1 MNKPRLFLIDATAF
15 CYRAFYAIR
24 SLSTSFGQPT
34 NAIYGFINMLNKI
47 LKEKNP
53 QFLAVCFDVSR
64 DTFRLKKFAEYKIKR
79 PPMPDEL
86 SSQIPLIK
94 EVISAYGITIF
105 EQEGYEADDI
115 IATLTRKAKEE
126 GISTTIVS
134 SDKDMLQL
142 VDEDTAVF
150 SPYKDEGIIYDEKK
164 VSERFGIEPQRITD
178 IIALMGDDVDNI
190 PSVPGIGEKTA
201 VALIK
206 EFGSLEKLL
215 MNIDKIKSE
224 KIKIA
229 IKDNMDTIELNR
241 ELAVLDKKIDLD
253 FNLDKLKITEPNYQE
268 LFRLFKFLEFKTL
281 LKDLEV
287 KEDKSPDIEVA
298 TLEDEELKDLI
309 NPTLACKGGINPQD
323 ELILYG
329 ETLDSLIFY
338 VNPALSTAK
347 RDYEIRKGGVKD
359 KFFRFTHPGANLKAI
374 LSNPQIKKI
383 GHDLKKINVSL
394 AKQDT
399 VLDGLYFDT
408 MIAGYLINPSKSG
421 YNLDDLAWD
430 YLGGLLKTGS
440 INNPDAVGI
449 IKQLKPKLE
458 RELRD
463 KSLFNLFTEIEMPLI
478 EVLAQ
483 MELTGIKLDLEILNK
498 LSKDLEKRLIKLI
511 EDIYE
516 ASGSQFNINSPKQLR
531 DILFEKLK
539 LPIIKRSKTGPSTD
553 EEVLRKLADKHKL
566 PHFLLEYR
574 QLTKLKST
582 YIDALPNLLDPKT
595 GRIHTSFNQTAT
607 ETGRLSSSEPN
618 LQNLPIKTDLGKNI
632 RRAVIAFSKDS
643 YLLSCDYSQVE
654 LRILAHLSKD
664 KNLISAFNN
673 DKDIHK
679 ITASLIYGLEE
690 KDITDPM
697 RETTKRV
704 NFGIIY
710 GLTSFGLSRDLGISI
725 DEAQA
730 FIEAYFTRYP
740 QVKDYMQEQI
750 KQAKKEGFVT
760 TILGRRRYIP
770 EINNKNQ
777 SIRQVAERQ
786 AINTPIQG
794 SASDLIKLAMI
805 QIHNQIKTKDL
816 RARMILQIHDELLFD
831 VPEEEMDEFVALVK
845 DKMENVL
852 KLDVPIKV
860 DMKKGENW
868 LEMEDIKCG

>member
-1 MNKPRLFLIDATAF
+1 MAKSTLFLIDATAF
-15 CYRAFYAIR
+15 CYRAFYAIG

-34 NAIYGFINMLNKI
+34 NAIYGFINMLNKL
-47 LKEKNP
+47 LKEKKP

-79 PPMPDEL
+79 PPMPDGL

-94 EVISAYGITIF
+94 EIISAYRIAIF
-105 EQEGYEADDI
+105 EREGYEADDI
-115 IATLTRKAKEE
+115 IATLAKRAREE
-126 GISTTIVS
+126 EISTTIVS

-142 VDEDTAVF
+142 VGEDIEVF

-164 VSERFGIEPQRITD
+164 VVERFGIGPERITD
-178 IIALMGDDVDNI
+178 IIALMGDDADNI

-206 EFGSLEKLL
+206 EFGTLEKLL
-215 MNIDKIKSE
+215 NNTDKIKSE
-224 KIKIA
+224 KIKTALEGNIET
-229 IKDNMDTIELNR
+229 IKLNK
-241 ELAVLDKKIDLD
+241 ELAVLDENIDLD
-253 FNLDKLKITEPNYQE
+253 FNLDKLKLTGPDYRE
-268 LFRLFKFLEFKTL
+268 LFRLFKFLEFNKL
-281 LKDLEV
+281 LKGLEV
-287 KEDKSPDIEVA
+287 KEDKPPDIEVA
-298 TLEDEELKDLI
+298 APEDKELKNLI
-309 NPTLACKGGINPQD
+309 NPHD

-329 ETLDSLIFY
+329 ETLDNLVFY
-338 VNPALSTAK
+338 ANPVRNTEVINE
-347 RDYEIRKGGVKD
+347 EINISNGVKD
-359 KFFRFTHPGANLKAI
+359 KFFRLPHSGVNLKTI
-374 LSNPQIKKI
+374 LSNPRIKKI
-383 GHDLKKINVSL
+383 GHDLKKVKVSL
-394 AKQDT
+394 AKEDIA
-399 VLDGLYFDT
+399 LEGLYFDT

-421 YNLDDLAWD
+421 YNLNDLAWD
-430 YLGGLLKTGS
+430 YLGALLKS
-440 INNPDAVGI
+440 DSMNNPDAVNT

-458 RELRD
+458 IELRD
-463 KSLFNLFTEIEMPLI
+463 KSLFNLFTEIEMPLVS
-478 EVLAQ
+478 VLAQ
-483 MELTGIKLDLEILNK
+483 MELTGIKIDLEILNK

-511 EDIYE
+511 EDIYSV
-516 ASGSQFNINSPKQLR
+516 SGSQFNINSPKQLR
-531 DILFEKLK
+531 GILFDKLK
-539 LPIIKRSKTGPSTD
+539 LPVIKRSKTGPSTD
-553 EEVLRKLADKHKL
+553 EEVLRKLADKHQL

-582 YIDALPNLLDPKT
+582 YIDALPDLLDPKT

-664 KNLISAFNN
+664 ENLVSAFKNG
-673 DKDIHK
+673 KDIHR

-697 RETTKRV
+697 RDTAKRV

-710 GLTSFGLSRDLGISI
+710 GLTSFGLSRDLGISV
-725 DEAQA
+725 DDAQV
-730 FIEAYFTRYP
+730 FIEAYFSRYP
-740 QVKDYMQEQI
+740 KVKDYVQEQI
-750 KQAKKEGFVT
+750 NHAKKEGFVT

-777 SIRQVAERQ
+777 GIRQLAERQ

-794 SASDLIKLAMI
+794 SASDLIKSAMVRL
-805 QIHNQIKTKDL
+805 HEQIKINALK
-816 RARMILQIHDELLFD
+816 ARMIIQIHDELVFD
-831 VPEEEMDEFVALVK
+831 VPKEEMEEFVKLAR

-852 KLDVPIKV
+852 ELGVPIKV
-860 DMKKGENW
+860 DIKKGRNW
-868 LEMEDIKCG
+868 LEMEEVE

>member
-1 MNKPRLFLIDATAF
+1 MAL

-115 IATLTRKAKEE
+115 IATLARKAKEE

-164 VSERFGIEPQRITD
+164 VSERFGIGPERITD
-178 IIALMGDDVDNI
+178 IVALMGDDVDNI

-206 EFGSLEKLL
+206 EFGSSEKLL
-215 MNIDKIKSE
+215 SNIDKIKSE
-224 KIKIA
+224 KIKTA
-229 IKDNMDTIELNR
+229 IKNNIDTIKLNK

-253 FNLDKLKITEPNYQE
+253 FNLDKLKIAEPNHQE
-268 LFRLFKFLEFKTL
+268 LFRLFKFLEFKKL

-287 KEDKSPDIEVA
+287 REDKTPDIGVD
-298 TLEDEELKDLI
+298 TLQDKELKDL
-309 NPTLACKGGINPQD
+309 INPQD

-329 ETLDSLIFY
+329 ESLESLVFY
-338 VNPALSTAK
+338 L
-347 RDYEIRKGGVKD
+347 KD
-359 KFFRFTHPGANLKAI
+359 KFFRLTHPGANLKNI
-374 LSNPQIKKI
+374 LSNTQIKKI

-408 MIAGYLINPSKSG
+408 MVAGYLINPSKSG
-421 YNLDDLAWD
+421 YNLNDLAWD
-430 YLGGLLKTGS
+430 YLGGLLKSGPMD
-440 INNPDAVGI
+440 NADAVSI
-449 IKQLKPKLE
+449 IQQLKPKLE
-458 RELRD
+458 KELRD
-463 KSLFNLFTEIEMPLI
+463 KSLFSLFAETEMPLV

-531 DILFEKLK
+531 GILFEKLK

-553 EEVLRKLADKHKL
+553 EEVLRKLSNKHKL
-566 PHFLLEYR
+566 PALLLEYR

-582 YIDALPNLLDPKT
+582 YIDALPDLVDPKT

-618 LQNLPIKTDLGKNI
+618 LQNLPIKTDLGRNI

-664 KNLISAFNN
+664 KNLISAFKN

-697 RETTKRV
+697 RETAKRV

-710 GLTSFGLSRDLGISI
+710 GLTSFGLSRDLGISV

-730 FIEAYFTRYP
+730 FIEAYFSRYP
-740 QVKDYMQEQI
+740 KVKDYVQKQI
-750 KQAKKEGFVT
+750 NHAKKE
-760 TILGRRRYIP
+760 
-770 EINNKNQ
+770 
-777 SIRQVAERQ
+777 
-786 AINTPIQG
+786 
-794 SASDLIKLAMI
+794 
-805 QIHNQIKTKDL
+805 
-816 RARMILQIHDELLFD
+816 
-831 VPEEEMDEFVALVK
+831 
-845 DKMENVL
+845 
-852 KLDVPIKV
+852 
-860 DMKKGENW
+860 
-868 LEMEDIKCG
+868 

>member
-1 MNKPRLFLIDATAF
+1 MTKPKLFLIDATAL

-94 EVISAYGITIF
+94 EVISAYGVTIF

-115 IATLTRKAKEE
+115 IATLARKAKEE

-142 VDEDTAVF
+142 VDEDTVVF

-164 VSERFGIEPQRITD
+164 VSERFGIGPERITD

-206 EFGSLEKLL
+206 EFGSSEKLL
-215 MNIDKIKSE
+215 SNIDKIKSE
-224 KIKIA
+224 KIKTA
-229 IKDNMDTIELNR
+229 IKNNIDTIKLNK

-253 FNLDKLKITEPNYQE
+253 FNLDKLKLTEPNHRE
-268 LFRLFKFLEFKTL
+268 LFRLFKFLEFKKL

-287 KEDKSPDIEVA
+287 REDKTPDMGVD
-298 TLEDEELKDLI
+298 TFQDKELKDL
-309 NPTLACKGGINPQD
+309 INPQD
-323 ELILYG
+323 ELILCG
-329 ETLDSLIFY
+329 DNLGSLIFH
-338 VNPALSTAK
+338 AK
-347 RDYEIRKGGVKD
+347 G
-359 KFFRFTHPGANLKAI
+359 KFFRITHPGANLKAI

-408 MIAGYLINPSKSG
+408 MVAGYLINPSKSG
-421 YNLDDLAWD
+421 YNLNDLAWD
-430 YLGGLLKTGS
+430 YLDGLLKS
-440 INNPDAVGI
+440 DSMNNVEAVNI

-463 KSLFNLFTEIEMPLI
+463 KSLFNLFTEIEMPLV
-478 EVLAQ
+478 EVLAR

-498 LSKDLEKRLIKLI
+498 LSKDLEERLIELI

-516 ASGSQFNINSPKQLR
+516 ISGCQFNINSPKQLR

-553 EEVLRKLADKHKL
+553 EEVLRKLANKHKL
-566 PHFLLEYR
+566 PALLLEYR

-582 YIDALPNLLDPKT
+582 YIDALPDLVDPKT

-618 LQNLPIKTDLGKNI
+618 LQNLPIKTDLGRNI

-643 YLLSCDYSQVE
+643 YLFSCDYSQVE

-664 KNLISAFNN
+664 KNLISAFKDN
-673 DKDIHK
+673 KDIHK
-679 ITASLIYGLEE
+679 ITASLIYGLEG
-690 KDITDPM
+690 KDITESM
-697 RETTKRV
+697 RDTAKRV

-710 GLTSFGLSRDLGISI
+710 GLTSFGLSRDLGISV
-725 DEAQA
+725 DEAQG
-730 FIEAYFTRYP
+730 FIEAYFSRYP
-740 QVKDYMQEQI
+740 KVKDYVQEQI
-750 KQAKKEGFVT
+750 NHAKKEGFVT

-777 SIRQVAERQ
+777 SIRLLAERQ
-786 AINTPIQG
+786 AINAPIQG
-794 SASDLIKLAMI
+794 SASDLIKLAMVKI
-805 QIHNQIKTKDL
+805 DEQIKINALKT
-816 RARMILQIHDELLFD
+816 RMIIQIHDELVFD
-831 VPEEEMDEFVALVK
+831 VFKEEMAEFVDLAM

-860 DMKKGENW
+860 DIKKGKNW
-868 LEMEDIKCG
+868 LEMEPA

>member
-1 MNKPRLFLIDATAF
+1 MTKPKLFLIDATAF

-94 EVISAYGITIF
+94 EVISAYGVTIF

-115 IATLTRKAKEE
+115 IATLARKAKEE

-164 VSERFGIEPQRITD
+164 VSERFGIGPERITD
-178 IIALMGDDVDNI
+178 IVALMGDDVDNI

-206 EFGSLEKLL
+206 EFGSSEKLL

-224 KIKIA
+224 KIKTA
-229 IKDNMDTIELNR
+229 IKNNIDTIKLNK

-253 FNLDKLKITEPNYQE
+253 FDLDKLKITEPNHQE
-268 LFRLFKFLEFKTL
+268 LFRLFKFLEFKKL

-287 KEDKSPDIEVA
+287 REDKTPDIGVD
-298 TLEDEELKDLI
+298 TLQDKELKDL
-309 NPTLACKGGINPQD
+309 INPQD
-323 ELILYG
+323 ELILCG
-329 ETLDSLIFY
+329 DNLGSLIFH
-338 VNPALSTAK
+338 AK
-347 RDYEIRKGGVKD
+347 G
-359 KFFRFTHPGANLKAI
+359 KFFRITHPGANLKAI

-408 MIAGYLINPSKSG
+408 MVAGYLINPSKSG
-421 YNLDDLAWD
+421 YNLNDLAWD
-430 YLGGLLKTGS
+430 YLDGLLKS
-440 INNPDAVGI
+440 DSMNNVEAVNI

-463 KSLFNLFTEIEMPLI
+463 KSLFNLFTEIEMPLV
-478 EVLAQ
+478 EVLAR

-498 LSKDLEKRLIKLI
+498 LSKDLEERLIKLI

-516 ASGSQFNINSPKQLR
+516 ISGCQFNINSPKQLR
-531 DILFEKLK
+531 GILFEKLK

-553 EEVLRKLADKHKL
+553 EEVLRKLANKHKL
-566 PHFLLEYR
+566 PALLLEYR

-582 YIDALPNLLDPKT
+582 YIDALPDLVDPKT

-618 LQNLPIKTDLGKNI
+618 LQNLPIKTDLGRNI

-643 YLLSCDYSQVE
+643 YLFSCDYSQVE

-664 KNLISAFNN
+664 KNLISAFKDN
-673 DKDIHK
+673 KDIHK
-679 ITASLIYGLEE
+679 ITASLIYGLEG
-690 KDITDPM
+690 KDITESM
-697 RETTKRV
+697 RDTAKRV

-710 GLTSFGLSRDLGISI
+710 GLTSFGLSRDLGISV

-730 FIEAYFTRYP
+730 FIEAYFSRYP
-740 QVKDYMQEQI
+740 KVKDYVQEQI
-750 KQAKKEGFVT
+750 NHAKKEGFVT

-777 SIRQVAERQ
+777 SIRLLAERQ
-786 AINTPIQG
+786 AINAPIQG
-794 SASDLIKLAMI
+794 SASDLIKLAMVK
-805 QIHNQIKTKDL
+805 IHEQIKTNALKT
-816 RARMILQIHDELLFD
+816 RMIIQIHDELVFD
-831 VPEEEMDEFVALVK
+831 VFKEEMAEFVDLAM
-845 DKMENVL
+845 DKMENAL
-852 KLDVPIKV
+852 ELDVPIKV
-860 DMKKGENW
+860 DIKKGKNW
-868 LEMEDIKCG
+868 LEMEPA

>member
-1 MNKPRLFLIDATAF
+1 MTKPKLFLIDATAL

-86 SSQIPLIK
+86 SAQIPLIK
-94 EVISAYGITIF
+94 EVISAYGVTIF

-115 IATLTRKAKEE
+115 IATLARKAKEE

-164 VSERFGIEPQRITD
+164 VSERFGIGPERITD
-178 IIALMGDDVDNI
+178 IVALMGDDVDNI

-206 EFGSLEKLL
+206 EFGSSEKLL
-215 MNIDKIKSE
+215 SNIDKIKSE
-224 KIKIA
+224 KIKTA
-229 IKDNMDTIELNR
+229 IKNNIDTIKLNK

-253 FNLDKLKITEPNYQE
+253 FNLDKLKLTEPNHQE
-268 LFRLFKFLEFKTL
+268 LFRLFKFLEFKKL
-281 LKDLEV
+281 LKNLEARENKTPDNIWV
-287 KEDKSPDIEVA
+287 DTFQDK
-298 TLEDEELKDLI
+298 ELKDLI
-309 NPTLACKGGINPQD
+309 SPQD
-323 ELILYG
+323 ELVLCG
-329 ETLDSLIFY
+329 DNLGSLIFH
-338 VNPALSTAK
+338 A
-347 RDYEIRKGGVKD
+347 RG
-359 KFFRFTHPGANLKAI
+359 KFFRITHPGANLKAI

-408 MIAGYLINPSKSG
+408 MVAGYLINPSKSG
-421 YNLDDLAWD
+421 YNLNDLAWD
-430 YLGGLLKTGS
+430 YLDGLLKS
-440 INNPDAVGI
+440 DSMNNVEAVNI

-463 KSLFNLFTEIEMPLI
+463 KSLFNLFTEIEMPLV

-498 LSKDLEKRLIKLI
+498 LSKDLEERLIKLI

-516 ASGSQFNINSPKQLR
+516 ISGCQFNINSPKQLR

-553 EEVLRKLADKHKL
+553 EEVLRKLANKHKL
-566 PHFLLEYR
+566 PALLLEYR

-582 YIDALPNLLDPKT
+582 YIDALPDLVDPKT

-618 LQNLPIKTDLGKNI
+618 LQNLPIKTDLGRNI

-643 YLLSCDYSQVE
+643 YLFSCDYSQVE

-664 KNLISAFNN
+664 KNLISAFKDN
-673 DKDIHK
+673 KDIHK
-679 ITASLIYGLEE
+679 ITASLIYGLEG
-690 KDITDPM
+690 KDITESM
-697 RETTKRV
+697 RDTAKRV

-710 GLTSFGLSRDLGISI
+710 GLTSFGLSRDLGISV
-725 DEAQA
+725 DEAQG
-730 FIEAYFTRYP
+730 FIEAYFSRYP
-740 QVKDYMQEQI
+740 KVKDYAQEQI
-750 KQAKKEGFVT
+750 TRAKKEGFVT

-777 SIRQVAERQ
+777 SIRLLAERQ

-794 SASDLIKLAMI
+794 SASDLIKLAMVK
-805 QIHNQIKTKDL
+805 IHEQIKINALKTK
-816 RARMILQIHDELLFD
+816 MIIQIHDELVFD
-831 VPEEEMDEFVALVK
+831 VFKEEMAEFVDLAM

-852 KLDVPIKV
+852 ELDVPIKV
-860 DMKKGENW
+860 DIKKGKNW
-868 LEMEDIKCG
+868 LEMEPA

>member
-1 MNKPRLFLIDATAF
+1 MTKPKLFLIDATAL

-94 EVISAYGITIF
+94 EVISAYGVTIF

-115 IATLTRKAKEE
+115 IATLARKAKEE

-164 VSERFGIEPQRITD
+164 VSERFGIGPERITD
-178 IIALMGDDVDNI
+178 IVALMGDDVDNI

-206 EFGSLEKLL
+206 EFGSSEKLL
-215 MNIDKIKSE
+215 SNIDKIKSE
-224 KIKIA
+224 KIKTA
-229 IKDNMDTIELNR
+229 IKNNIDTIKLNK

-253 FNLDKLKITEPNYQE
+253 FNLDKLKLTEPNHRE
-268 LFRLFKFLEFKTL
+268 LFRLFKFLEFKKL

-287 KEDKSPDIEVA
+287 REDKTPDMGVD
-298 TLEDEELKDLI
+298 TFQDKELKDL
-309 NPTLACKGGINPQD
+309 INPQD
-323 ELILYG
+323 ELILCG
-329 ETLDSLIFY
+329 DNLGSLIFH
-338 VNPALSTAK
+338 AK
-347 RDYEIRKGGVKD
+347 G
-359 KFFRFTHPGANLKAI
+359 KFFRITHPGANLKAI

-408 MIAGYLINPSKSG
+408 MVAGYLINPSKSG
-421 YNLDDLAWD
+421 YNLNDLAWD
-430 YLGGLLKTGS
+430 YLDGLLKS
-440 INNPDAVGI
+440 DSMNNVEAVNI

-463 KSLFNLFTEIEMPLI
+463 KSLFNLFTEIEMPLV
-478 EVLAQ
+478 EVLAR

-498 LSKDLEKRLIKLI
+498 LSKDLEERLIKLI
-511 EDIYE
+511 EDIHE
-516 ASGSQFNINSPKQLR
+516 LSGCQFNINSPKQLR
-531 DILFEKLK
+531 GILFEKLK

-553 EEVLRKLADKHKL
+553 EEVLRKLANKHKL
-566 PHFLLEYR
+566 PALLLEYR

-582 YIDALPNLLDPKT
+582 YIDALPDLVDPKT

-618 LQNLPIKTDLGKNI
+618 LQNLPIKTDLGRNI

-643 YLLSCDYSQVE
+643 YLFSCDYSQVE

-664 KNLISAFNN
+664 KNLISAFKDN
-673 DKDIHK
+673 KDIHK
-679 ITASLIYGLEE
+679 ITASLIYGLEG
-690 KDITDPM
+690 KDITESM
-697 RETTKRV
+697 RDTAKRV

-710 GLTSFGLSRDLGISI
+710 GLTSFGLSRDLGISV
-725 DEAQA
+725 DEAQG
-730 FIEAYFTRYP
+730 FIEAYFSRYP
-740 QVKDYMQEQI
+740 KVKDYVQEQI
-750 KQAKKEGFVT
+750 NHAKKEGFVT

-777 SIRQVAERQ
+777 SIRLLAERQ
-786 AINTPIQG
+786 AINAPIQG
-794 SASDLIKLAMI
+794 SASDLIKLAMVKI
-805 QIHNQIKTKDL
+805 DEQIKINALKT
-816 RARMILQIHDELLFD
+816 RMIIQIHDELVFD
-831 VPEEEMDEFVALVK
+831 VFKEEMAEFVDLAM

-860 DMKKGENW
+860 DIKKGKNW
-868 LEMEDIKCG
+868 LEMEPA

>member
-1 MNKPRLFLIDATAF
+1 MTKPKLFLIDATAF

-94 EVISAYGITIF
+94 EVISAYGVTIF

-115 IATLTRKAKEE
+115 IATLARKAKEE

-164 VSERFGIEPQRITD
+164 VSERFGIGPERITD
-178 IIALMGDDVDNI
+178 IVALMGDDVDNI

-215 MNIDKIKSE
+215 SNIDKIKSE
-224 KIKIA
+224 KIKTA
-229 IKDNMDTIELNR
+229 IKNNIDTIKLNK

-253 FNLDKLKITEPNYQE
+253 FNLDKLKITEPNHQE
-268 LFRLFKFLEFKTL
+268 LFRLFKFLEFKKL

-287 KEDKSPDIEVA
+287 REDKTPDIGVD
-298 TLEDEELKDLI
+298 TFQDKELKDL
-309 NPTLACKGGINPQD
+309 INPQD
-323 ELILYG
+323 ELILCG
-329 ETLDSLIFY
+329 DNLGSLIFH
-338 VNPALSTAK
+338 AK
-347 RDYEIRKGGVKD
+347 G
-359 KFFRFTHPGANLKAI
+359 KFFRITHPGANLKAI
-374 LSNPQIKKI
+374 LLNPQIKKI

-408 MIAGYLINPSKSG
+408 MVAGYLINPSKSG
-421 YNLDDLAWD
+421 YNLNDLAWD
-430 YLGGLLKTGS
+430 YLDGLLKS
-440 INNPDAVGI
+440 DSMNNVEAVDI

-463 KSLFNLFTEIEMPLI
+463 KSLFNLFTEIEMPLV
-478 EVLAQ
+478 EVLSQ

-498 LSKDLEKRLIKLI
+498 LSKDLEERLIKLI

-516 ASGSQFNINSPKQLR
+516 TSGCQFNINSPKQLR
-531 DILFEKLK
+531 GILFEKLK

-553 EEVLRKLADKHKL
+553 EEVLRKLANKHKL
-566 PHFLLEYR
+566 PALLLEYR

-582 YIDALPNLLDPKT
+582 YIDALPDLVDPKT

-618 LQNLPIKTDLGKNI
+618 LQNLPIKTDLGRNI

-643 YLLSCDYSQVE
+643 YLFSCDYSQVE

-664 KNLISAFNN
+664 KNLISAFKDN
-673 DKDIHK
+673 KDIHK
-679 ITASLIYGLEE
+679 ITASLIYGLEG
-690 KDITDPM
+690 KDITESM
-697 RETTKRV
+697 RDTAKRV

-710 GLTSFGLSRDLGISI
+710 GLTSFGLSRDLGISV

-730 FIEAYFTRYP
+730 FIEAYFSRYP
-740 QVKDYMQEQI
+740 KVKDYVQEQI
-750 KQAKKEGFVT
+750 NHAKKEGFVT

-777 SIRQVAERQ
+777 SIRLLAERQ
-786 AINTPIQG
+786 AINAPIQG
-794 SASDLIKLAMI
+794 SASDLIKLAMVK
-805 QIHNQIKTKDL
+805 IHEQIKINALKT
-816 RARMILQIHDELLFD
+816 RMIIQIHDELVFD
-831 VPEEEMDEFVALVK
+831 VFKEEMAEFVDFAR

-852 KLDVPIKV
+852 ELDVPIKV
-860 DMKKGENW
+860 DIKKGKNW
-868 LEMEDIKCG
+868 LEMEPA

>member
-1 MNKPRLFLIDATAF
+1 MTKPKLFLIDATAL
-15 CYRAFYAIR
+15 CYRAFYAIA
-24 SLSTSFGQPT
+24 SLSTTFGQPT

-64 DTFRLKKFAEYKIKR
+64 DTFRLKKFAEYKINR
-79 PPMPDEL
+79 PPMPNEL

-94 EVISAYGITIF
+94 EIISAYGITIF

-115 IATLTRKAKEE
+115 IATLARKAKEE

-164 VSERFGIEPQRITD
+164 VSERFGIGPERITD
-178 IIALMGDDVDNI
+178 IVALMGDDVDNI

-206 EFGSLEKLL
+206 EFGSSEKLL
-215 MNIDKIKSE
+215 SNIDKIKSE
-224 KIKIA
+224 KIKTA
-229 IKDNMDTIELNR
+229 IKNNIDTIKLNK

-253 FNLDKLKITEPNYQE
+253 FNLDKLKLTEPNHQE
-268 LFRLFKFLEFKTL
+268 LFRLFKFLEFKKL

-287 KEDKSPDIEVA
+287 REDKTPDIGVD
-298 TLEDEELKDLI
+298 TFQDKELKDL
-309 NPTLACKGGINPQD
+309 INPQD
-323 ELILYG
+323 ELILCG
-329 ETLDSLIFY
+329 DNLGSLIFH
-338 VNPALSTAK
+338 AK
-347 RDYEIRKGGVKD
+347 G
-359 KFFRFTHPGANLKAI
+359 KFFRITHPGANLKAI

-408 MIAGYLINPSKSG
+408 MVAGYLINPSKSG
-421 YNLDDLAWD
+421 YNLNDLAWD
-430 YLGGLLKTGS
+430 YLDGLLKS
-440 INNPDAVGI
+440 DSMNNVEAVNI

-463 KSLFNLFTEIEMPLI
+463 KSLFNLFTEIEMPLV

-498 LSKDLEKRLIKLI
+498 LSKDLEERLIKLI

-553 EEVLRKLADKHKL
+553 EEVLRKLANKHKL
-566 PHFLLEYR
+566 PALLLEYR

-582 YIDALPNLLDPKT
+582 YIDALPDLVDPKT

-618 LQNLPIKTDLGKNI
+618 LQNLPIKTDLGRNI

-664 KNLISAFNN
+664 KNLISAFKD
-673 DKDIHK
+673 DKDVHK

-697 RETTKRV
+697 RETAKRV

-710 GLTSFGLSRDLGISI
+710 GLTSFGLSRDLGISV

-730 FIEAYFTRYP
+730 FIEAYFSRYP
-740 QVKDYMQEQI
+740 KVKDYVQEQI
-750 KQAKKEGFVT
+750 NHAKKEGFVT

-777 SIRQVAERQ
+777 SIRLLAERQ
-786 AINTPIQG
+786 SINTPIQG
-794 SASDLIKLAMI
+794 SASDLIKLAMVK
-805 QIHNQIKTKDL
+805 IHEQIKTNALKT
-816 RARMILQIHDELLFD
+816 RMIIQIHDELVFD
-831 VPEEEMDEFVALVK
+831 VLKEEMEEFVDLTR
-845 DKMENVL
+845 DNMENVL
-852 KLDVPIKV
+852 ELDVPTKV
-860 DMKKGENW
+860 DIKKGQNW
-868 LEMEDIKCG
+868 LEMKEVE